1 MAITATIQELLQG
14 IADSQYGRDMRQ
26 YIHDA
31 IQKCYEDG
39 SAGELDLQARQDI
52 QKIYEIF
59 GNVETGTTASQAYAE
74 GDTFIYDGKLYKAI
88 TAIAQG
94 DTFTEGTNIEE
105 ITVAGVNIT
114 PPNLSAIETIYS
126 WENQTTSFTMDFTI
140 EDDGWY
146 ALLVAHPSS
155 STMNYAQGS
164 ISVSPYNYN
173 GIVASVTN
181 DASRTFY
188 LMTPWLYF
196 KTGDVI
202 RVDGR
207 ADDAFL
213 RYAPCL

>member
-105 ITVAGVNIT
+105 ITVAGVTVT
-114 PPNLSAIETIYS
+114 PPKFSAIDNVWHQTGTFSVDETIA
-126 WENQTTSFTMDFTI
+126 
-140 EDDGWY
+140 DDGWY
-146 ALLVAHPSS
+146 ALLVARSS
-155 STMNYAQGS
+155 AYSGS
-164 ISVSPYNYN
+164 SIYGEVFVSPYNYTGEVAAVHVN
-173 GIVASVTN
+173 GTVKAYV
-181 DASRTFY
+181 
-188 LMTPWLYF
+188 MTPWLYF
-196 KTGDVI
+196 KAGDVV
-202 RVDGR
+202 RFAGV
-207 ADDAFL
+207 AEDAFL
-213 RYAPCL
+213 QYCPCL